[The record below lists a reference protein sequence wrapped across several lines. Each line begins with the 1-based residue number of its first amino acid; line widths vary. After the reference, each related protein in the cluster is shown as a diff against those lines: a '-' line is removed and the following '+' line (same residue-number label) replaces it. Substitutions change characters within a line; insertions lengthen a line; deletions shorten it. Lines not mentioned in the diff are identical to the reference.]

1 MRVLIA
7 EADTVARRV
16 LETAL
21 TQWGHE
27 VTGCADGVA
36 ALQLLIGASPFD
48 YALLDW
54 SLAECD
60 GPKICR
66 TVRKQS
72 AAPTYLLV
80 LCKPD
85 TDQTPLAALEAGAD
99 DALPKPVD
107 ANQLQLRLRT
117 GQSVLE
123 LRKELAAAQETIRVK
138 TLQDPVTGLWN
149 REALLDNMARESER
163 ARRDGAPLGCVLLD
177 VDDFRLVN
185 DTLGRLAGDGALR
198 QVGQRLHR
206 SLRSYDVLGRYGGDQ
221 FLAILPGCDESASRA
236 LAERLRTSV
245 CAQPIA
251 LNEGTIR
258 ITLSVGV
265 AAAGG
270 MQERGTADALARAAE
285 AALYKA
291 KQPGQHSLALAT
303 KGAWLNIST

>member
-7 EADTVARRV
+7 EADALARRV

-27 VTGCADGVA
+27 VAGCADGVA
-36 ALQLLIGASPFD
+36 ALQLLLGATPFD

-54 SLAECD
+54 SLAELD

-66 TVRKQS
+66 AVRKQS
-72 AAPTYLLV
+72 AVQTYLLL

-85 TDQTPLAALEAGAD
+85 ADQVPLAALDAGAD
-99 DALPKPVD
+99 DALLKPVD
-107 ANQLQLRLRT
+107 ADQLQFRLHA
-117 GQSVLE
+117 GQKVLE
-123 LRKELAAAQETIRVK
+123 LRRELASAQETLRVK

-149 REALLDNMARESER
+149 REALTDSMDRELDR
-163 ARRDGAPLGCVLLD
+163 ARREGAPLGFVLLD

-185 DTLGRLAGDGALR
+185 DTLGRRAGDGALR
-198 QVGQRLHR
+198 QVGQRLRR
-206 SLRSYDVLGRYGGDQ
+206 SLRPYDVLGRYGGDQ
-221 FLAILPGCDESASRA
+221 FLAILPGCDEPLATA

-245 CAQPIA
+245 SAQPIA
-251 LNEGTIR
+251 LDEGTIR
-258 ITLSVGV
+258 ITLSAGI

-270 MQERGTADALARAAE
+270 MQERRPADALACAAE
-285 AALYKA
+285 AALYRA
-291 KQPGQHSLALAT
+291 KQPGQHSLAVAT

>member
-36 ALQLLIGASPFD
+36 ALQLLIGSSPFD

-54 SLAECD
+54 NLSECD

-66 TVRKQS
+66 TIRKQS
-72 AAPTYLLV
+72 AAQTYLLV

-85 TDQTPLAALEAGAD
+85 ADQSPLAALDAGAD

-107 ANQLQLRLRT
+107 ADQLQLRLRA
-117 GQSVLE
+117 GQRVLE
-123 LRKELAAAQETIRVK
+123 LRRELAAAQETIRVK
-138 TLQDPVTGLWN
+138 TLYDPVTGLWN
-149 REALLDNMARESER
+149 REALIESMARELER
-163 ARRDGAPLGCVLLD
+163 ARREGAPLGFALFD
-177 VDDFRLVN
+177 ADDFRLVN
-185 DTLGRLAGDGALR
+185 DTLGRLAGDEALR
-198 QVGQRLHR
+198 QVGQRLRR
-206 SLRSYDVLGRYGGDQ
+206 SLRSYDILGRYGGDQ
-221 FLAILPGCDESASRA
+221 FLAILPGCDEAAAGA

-245 CAQPIA
+245 SAQPIT

-270 MQERGTADALARAAE
+270 RQERCTADALACAAE

-291 KQPGQHSLALAT
+291 KQPGQHSLAVAT